1 MENSDLTDT
10 KKNLFD
16 KAFSDQN
23 KNKDML
29 TTVYDKSGEMFRDS
43 IYGNLFRL
51 AVTNDLT
58 KTVRD
63 KLLDISGAPEHYKQ
77 YAKYLSGGTVGNK
90 EITELPENIK
100 KDVVKAHFQVP
111 TDENPFTGYPEKE
124 KTIAAG
130 KFKGQLNPNYDPNST
145 HLQLYDQGDET
156 AYTLGNVQFKPNKE
170 GGYTLSDTY
179 DVDHPEELGVRQPYK
194 PFRDTHPDLLEGGRP
209 ASILYDVSKFLGLT
223 GDMKYNVKFDKGDL
237 EVTKDF

>member
-1 MENSDLTDT
+1 
-10 KKNLFD
+10 
-16 KAFSDQN
+16 
-23 KNKDML
+23 ML

-43 IYGNLFRL
+43 LFGKLFKKAATSDFVKKGR
-51 AVTNDLT
+51 N
-58 KTVRD
+58 

-111 TDENPFTGYPEKE
+111 TDESPFTGYPEKE

-130 KFKGQLNPNYDPNST
+130 INKGKPNPGYNPEST
-145 HLQLYDQGDET
+145 SLQLYDQSDET
-156 AYTLGNVQFKPNKE
+156 AYTLGNVQFKPDKE
-170 GGYTLSDTY
+170 GGYTLTDTY
-179 DVDHPEELGVRQPYK
+179 DVDNPRELGVRQPYK
-194 PFRDTHPDLLEGGRP
+194 PFREIHPDLLEGGRP

-223 GDMKYNVKFDKGDL
+223 GDMKYNVKFDKGDF
-237 EVTKDF
+237 K